1 MEDIYVGIDLGTTT
15 TLACFFR
22 NGKQKFAKF
31 PLTKQILPSVIYCSS
46 DGEISVGQ
54 RAKNMLAM
62 DPKNGVRSSKTW
74 MGDQKKQW
82 ILGGKA
88 FTPTDV
94 AAEILKAVRAAVVKG
109 TKCSD
114 DAVIHT
120 VITVPAYFTA
130 NQRDETKQ
138 AGQRA
143 GFDVLQIITEPMAA
157 AVAAG
162 CELGLNQKVLV
173 ADLGG
178 GTFDLSV
185 LQPDESLGLIF
196 GFGGSTLDLSL
207 LRLIPGDELE
217 VEEVAA
223 AGLDYGG
230 LYIDRALYEEV
241 LKVRYAKD
249 VKDILAANPR
259 GEEELL
265 DLVAKMKEDLFDP
278 DGGENE
284 VTDIYVGKKT
294 GKPYEFTITGDDV
307 TQVLENAGIRDKIEG
322 MLDDLLDEAGDDLT
336 WIRPFGGTS
345 LIPYFQNLLRDYAG
359 EDVFDPEDYEF
370 DDMYGAIADGAAQYG
385 KVCDSDSP
393 VQIENSLPYSLGL
406 KLNDTFAPCLERGS
420 LPGFVTP
427 YRSLLQKDLEKCNYV
442 LPVYQCFATAHLFRD
457 PVFIGKVGLEK
468 AEYASYGDLLYK
480 MKNDGQGNIHLL
492 IYRFDDAE
500 KATVLLADKQVEI
513 GDE

>member
-1 MEDIYVGIDLGTTT
+1 MKNYVGIDFGACNLKASYCINGQVTAVKLNDSQRLGNQTPNEIYYQKINDQIVKKVGSKASETDDYENT
-15 TLACFFR
+15 IGQLKTKLQQPTWKKYIPNLGRDVTLSEGMQDIFAHVWKMITSKNSREMQWDVTLTAPVCF
-22 NGKQKFAKF
+22 
-31 PLTKQILPSVIYCSS
+31 SEV
-46 DGEISVGQ
+46 
-54 RAKNMLAM
+54 
-62 DPKNGVRSSKTW
+62 
-74 MGDQKKQW
+74 QKKR
-82 ILGGKA
+82 
-88 FTPTDV
+88 
-94 AAEILKAVRAAVVKG
+94 LKAAAAAAGIPVNRII
-109 TKCSD
+109 SEPF
-114 DAVIHT
+114 A
-120 VITVPAYFTA
+120 ALFS
-130 NQRDETKQ
+130 QRDLLE
-138 AGQRA
+138 G
-143 GFDVLQIITEPMAA
+143 E
-157 AVAAG
+157 
-162 CELGLNQKVLV
+162 
-173 ADLGG
+173 
-178 GTFDLSV
+178 
-185 LQPDESLGLIF
+185 DESLGLIF
-196 GFGGSTLDLSL
+196 DFGGSTLDLSL

>member
-1 MEDIYVGIDLGTTT
+1 MKNYVGIDFGACNLKASYCINGQVTEVKLNDSQRLGNQTPNEIYYQKINDQIVKKVGSKASETDDYENT
-15 TLACFFR
+15 IGQLKTKLQQPTWKKYIPNLGRDVTLNEGMQDIFAHVWKMITSKNSREMQWDVTLTAPVCF
-22 NGKQKFAKF
+22 
-31 PLTKQILPSVIYCSS
+31 SEV
-46 DGEISVGQ
+46 
-54 RAKNMLAM
+54 
-62 DPKNGVRSSKTW
+62 
-74 MGDQKKQW
+74 QKKR
-82 ILGGKA
+82 
-88 FTPTDV
+88 
-94 AAEILKAVRAAVVKG
+94 LKAAAAAAGIPVNRII
-109 TKCSD
+109 SEPF
-114 DAVIHT
+114 A
-120 VITVPAYFTA
+120 ALFS
-130 NQRDETKQ
+130 QRDLLE
-138 AGQRA
+138 G
-143 GFDVLQIITEPMAA
+143 E
-157 AVAAG
+157 
-162 CELGLNQKVLV
+162 
-173 ADLGG
+173 
-178 GTFDLSV
+178 
-185 LQPDESLGLIF
+185 DESLGLIF
-196 GFGGSTLDLSL
+196 DFGGSTLDLSL

-278 DGGENE
+278 DGGDDE
-284 VTDIYVGKKT
+284 VTTMYVGKKA